1 MNEWIIA
8 LHLAE
13 IVLPG
18 GLSDYYNNP
27 RGGGGGIANTNAL
40 QSYKT
45 NGEIWRNMLE
55 ISSIIKGASLGCLC
69 LVSRFLLS
77 PFFFFIFSIS
87 TIDFIC

>member
-18 GLSDYYNNP
+18 GLSDHYNNP
-27 RGGGGGIANTNAL
+27 RGGRGAIANTNAL

-45 NGEIWRNMLE
+45 NGEICRNILE
-55 ISSIIKGASLGCLC
+55 ISSIIKGASLGG
-69 LVSRFLLS
+69 SFLFPL
-77 PFFFFIFSIS
+77 FITIFSLYKL
-87 TIDFIC
+87 